1 MIPNIPD
8 WFIYAVSFVLGT
20 IFGSFFN
27 VLIYRLPKNES
38 IVFPPSH
45 CPNCGYE
52 IKPYD
57 NIPIISFIVLKG
69 KCRNCGSPIS
79 FRYPL
84 VEFITGLLFLFV
96 VYNYG
101 LTLNALNYLIFF
113 SILFVISF
121 IDAQTMLVPDPLIVI
136 GLLWGVFYTVILGLN
151 VGRVDGI
158 IGGIAGALIIVL
170 IRIVGKFIYK
180 QEVMGEGDVGILAMI
195 GLYLGY
201 KSLLSVILLGSFTGA
216 LTGVILII
224 MGNKGMKSAVPFGPF
239 LSLGAFLTVVFSETL
254 HLIGILW

>member
-1 MIPNIPD
+1 MIYNVPD
-8 WFIYAVSFVLGT
+8 WFVYTVSFILGT

-27 VLIYRLPKNES
+27 VLIYRLPRKES

-45 CPNCGYE
+45 CPSCGYE

-57 NIPIISFIVLKG
+57 NIPVISFIVLKG
-69 KCRNCGSPIS
+69 KCRNCGARIS

-101 LTLNALNYLIFF
+101 ISLTSLNYLIFF
-113 SILFVISF
+113 SVLFIISF
-121 IDAQTMLVPDPLIVI
+121 IDAQTMLVPDSLII
-136 GLLWGVFYTVILGLN
+136 TGLLWGIFYTLILGKGP
-151 VGRVDGI
+151 GRPDGF
-158 IGGIAGALIIVL
+158 IGLILGALIIVI
-170 IRIVGKFIYK
+170 IRIVGKFVYK
-180 QEVMGEGDVGILAMI
+180 QEVMGEGDIGILAII

-224 MGNKGMKSAVPFGPF
+224 MGSKGMKSAVPFGPF
-239 LSLGAFLTVVFSETL
+239 LSIGAFLTVVFSKILTSL
-254 HLIGILW
+254 GILW